1 MRYPKTITLEVSELN
16 MAIRDYVGRY
26 LSTDDDSIP
35 HMEMMS
41 KPIFEVETKAPNQGW
56 TKCTVT
62 FGCAPEG
69 YDDDK

>member
-1 MRYPKTITLEVSELN
+1 MREPRTITLEVSELN
-16 MAIRDYVGRY
+16 MAIRDYVGKHY
-26 LSTDDDSIP
+26 NTDDNYIP
-35 HMEMMS
+35 YMEMMS

-62 FGCAPEG
+62 FDYAPEG